1 MQAARKIEQSCQ
13 TWVAS
18 PVFDVYQPAEA
29 HAASIRQ
36 LLKGEFLCF
45 P

>member
-13 TWVAS
+13 TWVTP
-18 PVFDVYQPAEA
+18 PVFDIYESAEA
-29 HAASIRQ
+29 HAASIGQ
-36 LLKGEFLCF
+36 LLKGEFPCF